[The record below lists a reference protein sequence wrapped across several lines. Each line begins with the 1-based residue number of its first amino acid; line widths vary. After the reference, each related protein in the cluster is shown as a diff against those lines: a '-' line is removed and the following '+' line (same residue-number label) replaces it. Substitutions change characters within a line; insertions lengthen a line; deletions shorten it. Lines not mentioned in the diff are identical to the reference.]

1 MKKLTI
7 LMSTYNGGTFLDQQ
21 LASIA
26 DQKGL
31 DGFKVKLIC
40 RDDGSSDNTVE
51 VLRSWSDR
59 LDIEVIQGQNLG
71 ARLSFYD
78 LLKNAGE
85 SDYYAFCDQDDI
97 WHEDKL
103 SRAIVSFT
111 SEKMLYFT
119 NIEYVDGEGNKL
131 GRNLLS
137 DEFKLS
143 LRRVMM
149 CNPAN
154 GCAMVWDK
162 AMQDVLMGIPY
173 DTFTMHDEYLCTVAL
188 LFGKVIYDPEP
199 SMNYRLHALNVTQS
213 NSLKK
218 KFKLWKSIWFGRRAF
233 SLDKRAKMLLGYEMK
248 EEDRK
253 IITDLSNYKRGFKR
267 FKLVKEYSC
276 EDRGIQRSFKM
287 RMILGLL

>member
-1 MKKLTI
+1 MKKITI
-7 LMSTYNGGTFLDQQ
+7 LMSTYNGETFLDQQ

-26 DQKGL
+26 GQKGI
-31 DGFKVKLIC
+31 DQFSVKLIC
-40 RDDGSSDNTVE
+40 RDDGSSDKTVS
-51 VLRSWSDR
+51 VLKSWGDR
-59 LDIEVIQGQNLG
+59 LDIEVIEGENTG
-71 ARLSFYD
+71 ARQSFYN

-103 SRAIVSFT
+103 ARAIAALT
-111 SEKMLYFT
+111 SEKMLYFS
-119 NIEYVDGEGNKL
+119 NIEYVDGDGNKL
-131 GRNLLS
+131 GYNLLS
-137 DEFKLS
+137 DDFKFS

-162 AMQDVLMGIPY
+162 AMQEVLLGIPY
-173 DTFTMHDEYLCTVAL
+173 DTFTMHDEFVCTAAL
-188 LFGKVIYDPEP
+188 LFGKVVYDPKP

-213 NSLKK
+213 NGLKK
-218 KFKLWKSIWFGRRAF
+218 KFKLWKSIWFGRKAF
-233 SLDKRAKMLLGYEMK
+233 SLDKRSKMLLGYEPND
-248 EEDRK
+248 EDLK
-253 IITDLSNYKRGFKR
+253 IITDLSNYKRGLNR

-276 EDRGIQRSFKM
+276 EDAGIQRSFKM

>member
-7 LMSTYNGGTFLDQQ
+7 LMSTYNGETFLDQQ
-21 LASIA
+21 LKSIA

-31 DGFKVKLIC
+31 DDYSVKLIC
-40 RDDGSSDNTVE
+40 RDDGSSDNTVS

-59 LDIEVIQGQNLG
+59 LDIEVVEGKNLG
-71 ARLSFYD
+71 ARMSFYD
-78 LLKNAGE
+78 LLKNAGD

-103 SRAIVSFT
+103 SRALAALT
-111 SEKMLYFT
+111 SEKMLYFS

-137 DEFKLS
+137 DDFKFN
-143 LRRVMM
+143 LRRVLM

-162 AMQDVLMGIPY
+162 AMQEVLMGIPY
-173 DTFTMHDEYLCTVAL
+173 DTFTMHDEFLCTVAL
-188 LFGKVIYDPEP
+188 LFGKVIYDPNP

-218 KFKLWKSIWFGRRAF
+218 KFKLWKSIWFGRKEF
-233 SLDKRAKMLLGYEMK
+233 SLDKRAKMLLGYELK
-248 EEDRK
+248 EEDLK
-253 IITDLSNYKRGFKR
+253 IITDMSCYKRGFKR
-267 FKLVKEYSC
+267 FKLVKDYSC

-287 RMILGLL
+287 RMLLGLL